1 MKLNQLETFL
11 WVATLGSFRK
21 AAERLNTT
29 QPAVSSRINALEL
42 TLGNR
47 LFERGPR
54 SVTLTAFGQTIVPY
68 AEKVIWMADQLRAQS
83 AEAEAEAGILRL
95 GVSETIVHTWLPDF
109 LRRAHDMAP
118 GLSVEL
124 SVDVTVN
131 LRDELAARSLDLGI
145 LLGPVSAHEID
156 NLQLCSYPLVW
167 AASPRLG
174 LPPGPHAVETL
185 AQHRILT
192 FARNTRPFVE
202 IRNRLRRADGPPAR
216 ISPSSSLAAIKRM
229 AVDGLGVAVLPLE
242 TIRGEIEG
250 GQLQALEC
258 DWQPSDLVFTA
269 SWPTVPFRPALER
282 FAQLA
287 AVAAARF
294 DATRR

>member
-1 MKLNQLETFL
+1 MKLDQLETFL

-29 QPAVSSRINALEL
+29 QPAVSSRISALEL
-42 TLGNR
+42 TLGSK
-47 LFERGPR
+47 LFERGAR
-54 SVTLTAFGQTIVPY
+54 RVTLTAFGQTIVPY
-68 AEKVIWMADQLRAQS
+68 AEKVIYMADQLRLQS
-83 AEAEAEAGILRL
+83 VEAEANAGVLRL

-109 LRRAHDMAP
+109 LRRAHEMSP

-131 LRDELAARSLDLGI
+131 LRDELAARSLDLAI
-145 LLGPVSAHEID
+145 LLGPVSVHEID

-167 AASPRLG
+167 AASPQLG
-174 LPPGPHAVETL
+174 LGGGSHSVESL
-185 AQHRILT
+185 ARHRILT
-192 FARNTRPFVE
+192 FARNTRPYVE

-229 AVDGLGVAVLPLE
+229 AADSLGVAVLPMA
-242 TIRGEIEG
+242 TIRNEIDS
-250 GQLQALEC
+250 GQLQVLDC

-287 AVAAARF
+287 AVAAAGFAADR
-294 DATRR
+294 